1 MLATSLEGQPG
12 AVDASGR
19 PLSPKVVQGS
29 PVPVPGSL
37 ALAEGQSH
45 SEPIPH
51 ARPHPE
57 RIARKYNYQYMPLE
71 FVLNRILIIRNV
83 LQMHFDI
90 LICLIKDT
98 LK

>member
-1 MLATSLEGQPG
+1 MLATSLEGQTG

-37 ALAEGQSH
+37 SLAEGQSH

-57 RIARKYNYQYMPLE
+57 RIARKYNYLCMLYE
-71 FVLNRILIIRNV
+71 FV
-83 LQMHFDI
+83 
-90 LICLIKDT
+90 
-98 LK
+98 

>member
-71 FVLNRILIIRNV
+71 FVLNRIFRY
-83 LQMHFDI
+83 QMCFSNAF
-90 LICLIKDT
+90 
-98 LK
+98 

>member
-1 MLATSLEGQPG
+1 MNIFISWNHHEYRIIATFIICREFMLATSLEGQPG

-57 RIARKYNYQYMPLE
+57 RIARKYNYLCMLYE
-71 FVLNRILIIRNV
+71 FV
-83 LQMHFDI
+83 
-90 LICLIKDT
+90 
-98 LK
+98 